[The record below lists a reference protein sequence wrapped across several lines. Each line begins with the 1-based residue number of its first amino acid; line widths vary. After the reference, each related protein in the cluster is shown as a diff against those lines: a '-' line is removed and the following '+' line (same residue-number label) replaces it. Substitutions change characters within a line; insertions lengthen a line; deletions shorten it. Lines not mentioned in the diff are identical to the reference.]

1 VLCRLGDKVAV
12 VVEPQNGQNGIL
24 KEIGR
29 ILPMERDDTDE
40 ALMLRYRDGDAS
52 AFQILY
58 QRHKGPLYRYLLRQG
73 GDPAL
78 AEELFQDVWLKL
90 IGARENYRV
99 AARFTT
105 FLYRLAHNRLI
116 DHYRSHARARLI
128 SFEDGDPPLAA
139 IPGDPRD
146 QPEQRTDR
154 EHRAK
159 RLLAVLA
166 ELPEA
171 QREAFLLRE
180 EAGLSLEAMA
190 EVTGVA
196 RETVKSR
203 LRYAVAKLRAALG
216 GEV

>member
-1 VLCRLGDKVAV
+1 MD
-12 VVEPQNGQNGIL
+12 
-24 KEIGR
+24 
-29 ILPMERDDTDE
+29 RDDADE
-40 ALMLRYRDGDAS
+40 ALMLRYREGDAS
-52 AFQILY
+52 AFQTLY

-73 GDPAL
+73 GDAAL

-90 IGARENYRV
+90 IGARENYRPI
-99 AARFTT
+99 ARFTT

-116 DHYRSHARARLI
+116 DHYRTHARARLI
-128 SFEDGDPPLAA
+128 SFEDDNPSLEA
-139 IPGDPRD
+139 IPADPRQ
-146 QPEQRTDR
+146 QPEQQADR
-154 EHRAK
+154 QHQAE

-216 GEV
+216 GEG